1 MEELKKRIE
10 EDYLKSILE
19 IYELDFEDEVS
30 EENQYL
36 LNYMKGVDSLDHFVE
51 RAAEIRAELDKT
63 GDGVNLDSLSPLF
76 SYAERIARETGRYK
90 NELLYGCVIMGN
102 S

>member
-1 MEELKKRIE
+1 MNELKQYIE
-10 EDYLKSILE
+10 EYHLKTIKE

-36 LNYMKGVDSLDHFVE
+36 LNYMSGVNTLDEFVE

-63 GDGVNLDSLSPLF
+63 EDGVNLDSLSPLL
-76 SYAERIARETGRYK
+76 SYAEEFARETGRYK
-90 NELLYGCVIMGN
+90 NEILYGCVIMGN